1 MPDDGRNH
9 IDDLR
14 GATQLAAE
22 ATKGVTDLVE
32 AVHRR
37 VTAGPLPGLLGNPL
51 AGVINAFAGPVF
63 EQVRGV
69 TALVGAGLDLALAPL
84 ASLLASSE
92 PGPQREAVL
101 AALNGVL
108 GDYLARTGN
117 PLAIQLRLRRAGRAL
132 PTGAP
137 DLAPAVAAQ
146 GANASLLVFVHG
158 SSMCDLQWVKDGRD
172 HPSALAATLGHTP
185 LFLHYNSGLHVSE
198 NGHAFSALLEQTV
211 AGWPA
216 PVERLLLVGHS
227 MGGLVARSAVHA
239 ASLAGHRWPAL
250 LRALVTLGTPHHG
263 APLERAGNWVDT
275 LLDISSYSAPF
286 ARLGQ
291 IRSAGVTDLRYG
303 NVRDEDWQGKDRFER
318 AADARVPLPLPE
330 GVRCFAVAASTAQQE
345 AERQPGDGLVPV
357 DSALGRH
364 QSPERTLA
372 FPPAQ
377 QRTLLGMN
385 HLGLLWDERVYALLA
400 QWLPEAADT
409 LRPPALR

>member
-14 GATQLAAE
+14 GAAQLAAE
-22 ATKGVTDLVE
+22 ATNGVTDLVE

-37 VTAGPLPGLLGNPL
+37 VTAGPLPGVLGNPF

-69 TALVGAGLDLALAPL
+69 TALAGAGLDLALAPL
-84 ASLLASSE
+84 ASLLTSSE

-108 GDYLARTGN
+108 GDYLARTNN
-117 PLAIQLRLRRAGRAL
+117 PLAIQMRLRRAGRAL
-132 PTGAP
+132 PVGAP
-137 DLAPAVAAQ
+137 DLAAALTAQ
-146 GANASLLVFVHG
+146 GATGSLVVFVHG
-158 SSMCDLQWVKDGRD
+158 SSMGDLQWVKDGRD
-172 HPSALAATLGHTP
+172 HPSALAAALGHTP

-198 NGHAFSALLEQTV
+198 NGHAFSALLEQATL
-211 AGWPA
+211 GWPSSL
-216 PVERLLLVGHS
+216 ERLVLVGHS
-227 MGGLVARSAVHA
+227 MGGLVSRSAVHA

-250 LRALVTLGTPHHG
+250 LRCLVTLGTPHHG

-303 NVRDEDWQGKDRFER
+303 NVRDQDWQGKDRFER
-318 AADARVPLPLPE
+318 GADARVPLPLPE
-330 GVRCFAVAASTAQQE
+330 GVRCFAVAASTAQQ
-345 AERQPGDGLVPV
+345 ATERQPGDGLVPV

-364 QSPERTLA
+364 PSPERTLA
-372 FPPAQ
+372 FPPERQ
-377 QRTLLGMN
+377 ETLLGMN

-400 QWLPEAADT
+400 KWLPESAAT
-409 LRPPALR
+409 G